1 MIERLWNKASIQS
14 KLMVAFLIPITIILV
29 MNVYMYVNVNS
40 MIARIDEVYDN
51 NVRLN
56 DLAEQLT
63 VLHTSMKEYLENKGT
78 NALNAYYKA
87 DQDYR
92 NCIADIGS
100 SYNGNMAIM
109 QKNILNQSDKYLQVV
124 DDIVQAKRGRNV
136 EKYRSGFEEAQ
147 IMYADLQN
155 CIYFLN
161 NEQFKVNTDNYYLL
175 LSSLRYMEIISI
187 VILIIIGLVNIIAL
201 FMLTSSMTKPLMELS
216 KAADKVAGGDFNVT
230 IVNPEGEDEIGKV
243 SRAFAGMVDSM
254 QRYISE
260 IRESML
266 RESKMK
272 ESELKMQTRMREAEL
287 RSLQAQI
294 NPHFLFN
301 TLNAGAQLA
310 MMEDADRTTEF
321 IQNMADFFRYNIK
334 SMDKDV
340 SLSEELELV
349 DKYIYIL
356 NVRFDGEIHYHKD
369 TDESLNEIRVPGMI
383 LQPIVENAV
392 NYGIRD
398 IDREGH
404 IYLKTYR
411 SGDLAY
417 ISISDNG
424 IGMSEEKIDRIL
436 KGEGMLADPEKND
449 SNGIGLGNVIER
461 IRLFTGRDNVMDII
475 SEGTDKGT
483 EFIIKV
489 PLHV

>member
-1 MIERLWNKASIQS
+1 MIEHIWNKASIQS
-14 KLMVAFLIPITIILV
+14 KLMVAFFIPITIILV

-56 DLAEQLT
+56 NLAEQLT
-63 VLHTSMKEYLENKGT
+63 VLHNSMKEYLENKGT
-78 NALNAYYKA
+78 NALNAYYIA

-92 NCIADIGS
+92 DCVENIGN
-100 SYNGNMAIM
+100 SYNGTMAVM
-109 QKNILNQSDKYLQVV
+109 QRNILNQSDRYLRVV
-124 DDIVQAKRGRNV
+124 DETVQAKRGRNV
-136 EKYRSGFEEAQ
+136 EKYRTGFEDAQ
-147 IMYADLQN
+147 IMYTDLQN

-161 NEQFKVNTDNYYLL
+161 NEQFKINTDNYYVL
-175 LSSLRYMEIISI
+175 LSSLRYMEITSI
-187 VILIIIGLVNIIAL
+187 VILIIIGVVNIIAL
-201 FMLTSSMTKPLMELS
+201 FLLTSSMTRPLTELS

-230 IVNPEGEDEIGKV
+230 IVNPEGEDEIGRV

-266 RESKMK
+266 RESRMK
-272 ESELKMQTRMREAEL
+272 ESELKMQNRMREAEL
-287 RSLQAQI
+287 KTLQAQI

-310 MMEDADRTTEF
+310 MMENADRTTEF

-334 SMDKDV
+334 SIDKDA
-340 SLSEELELV
+340 SLEEELELV

-356 NVRFDGEIHYHKD
+356 NVRFDGEIHYHKTID
-369 TDESLNEIRVPGMI
+369 KDLNSTRVPSMI

-392 NYGIRD
+392 NYGIRN
-398 IDREGH
+398 IDWEGH
-404 IYLKTYR
+404 INLKTYR
-411 SGDLAY
+411 EGDLIY
-417 ISISDNG
+417 ISIADNG
-424 IGMSEEKIDRIL
+424 VGMTQDKIEKILSGD
-436 KGEGMLADPEKND
+436 GVAADPDKND

-461 IRLFTGRDNVMDII
+461 IRIFTGREDVMDIH
-475 SEGTDKGT
+475 SDGENKGT

-489 PLHV
+489 PMHV

>member
-1 MIERLWNKASIQS
+1 MIEQLWNRSSIQR
-14 KLMVAFLIPITIILV
+14 KLMVAFFIPIAIILI

-56 DLAEQLT
+56 ELAEHLT
-63 VLHTSMKEYLENKGT
+63 ELHGSMKEYLENKGT
-78 NALNAYYKA
+78 SSLNAYYKA

-92 NCIADIGS
+92 DSIDNIGT
-100 SYNGNMAIM
+100 SYNGTIAIM
-109 QKNILNQSDKYLQVV
+109 QKNIINQSDKYLEIV
-124 DDIVQAKRGRNV
+124 DETVQAKRGRNV
-136 EKYRSGFEEAQ
+136 EKYRTGFEEAQ
-147 IMYADLQN
+147 VMYADLQN

-161 NEQFKVNTDNYYLL
+161 NEQFKVNTDNYYIL
-175 LSSLRYMEIISI
+175 LSSLRYMEITSI
-187 VILIIIGLVNIIAL
+187 VILIIIGVVNIVAL
-201 FMLTSSMTKPLMELS
+201 YLLTRSMTRPLTELS

-230 IVNPEGEDEIGKV
+230 IVNPEGEDEIGRV

-266 RESKMK
+266 RESRMK
-272 ESELKMQTRMREAEL
+272 ESELKMQNRMREAEL
-287 RSLQAQI
+287 KSLQAQI

-310 MMEDADRTTEF
+310 MMESADRTTEF

-334 SMDKDV
+334 SIDKDV
-340 SLSEELELV
+340 SLEEELELV

-369 TDESLNEIRVPGMI
+369 IDEDLNSIRVPSMI

-392 NYGIRD
+392 NYGIRN
-398 IDREGH
+398 IDWEGH
-404 IYLKTYR
+404 INLKTYR
-411 SGDLAY
+411 EGDLIY
-417 ISISDNG
+417 ISIADNG
-424 IGMSEEKIDRIL
+424 VGMTQDKIEKILSGDGI
-436 KGEGMLADPEKND
+436 AVDPDKND

-461 IRLFTGRDNVMDII
+461 IRIFTGREDVMDII
-475 SEGTDKGT
+475 SEGENKGT

-489 PLHV
+489 PMHV

>member
-1 MIERLWNKASIQS
+1 MIEHIWNKASIQS
-14 KLMVAFLIPITIILV
+14 KLMVAFFIPIVIILV

-51 NVRLN
+51 NVKLN

-63 VLHTSMKEYLENKGT
+63 VLHGSMKEYLENKGT

-92 NCIADIGS
+92 NCVENIGN
-100 SYNGNMAIM
+100 SYNGTMAVM
-109 QKNILNQSDKYLQVV
+109 QRNILNQSDRYLSVV
-124 DDIVQAKRGRNV
+124 DETVQAKRGRNV
-136 EKYRSGFEEAQ
+136 EKYRTGFEEAQ
-147 IMYADLQN
+147 TMYADLQN

-161 NEQFKVNTDNYYLL
+161 NEQFKVNTDNYYIL
-175 LSSLRYMEIISI
+175 LSSLRYMEITSI
-187 VILIIIGLVNIIAL
+187 VILIIIGVVNIIAL
-201 FMLTSSMTKPLMELS
+201 ILLTSSMTRPLSELS

-230 IVNPEGEDEIGKV
+230 IVDPEGEDEIGRV

-266 RESKMK
+266 RESRMK
-272 ESELKMQTRMREAEL
+272 ESELKMQNRMKEAEL
-287 RSLQAQI
+287 KSLQAQI

-310 MMEDADRTTEF
+310 MMENADRTTEF

-334 SMDKDV
+334 SIDKDV

-356 NVRFDGEIHYHKD
+356 NVRFDGEIHYHK
-369 TDESLNEIRVPGMI
+369 TIDETLNSIRVPSMI

-392 NYGIRD
+392 NYGIRN
-398 IDREGH
+398 IEWEGH
-404 IYLKTYR
+404 IYLKTYKV
-411 SGDLAY
+411 GDMVH
-417 ISISDNG
+417 ISIADNG
-424 IGMSEEKIDRIL
+424 IGMSGEKIEKIL
-436 KGEGMLADPEKND
+436 SGDGVAADPEKND

-461 IRLFTGRDNVMDII
+461 IRIFTGREDVMDIC
-475 SEGTDKGT
+475 SEGENKGT
-483 EFIIKV
+483 EFVIKV
-489 PLHV
+489 PMHV